1 MGCRKYLTNDNFLP
15 KITNLSIF
23 NNKMSSQNID
33 PCGRL
38 GTLKWRGRY
47 YVCSTVDR
55 AEQFGEEPDLYTSA
69 VRALVARHTVLEQL
83 LVTSHSGGQTQDGPL
98 DSGDMKV
105 VLTIVNLSL
114 SHCSQ
119 TDASSQT
126 ETHPLS
132 SVINPDYKWNEWDMR
147 REALNVANMRSARVK

>member
-105 VLTIVNLSL
+105 VLTKST
-114 SHCSQ
+114 SHCLTARRLTPPVRRRLTLSPP
-119 TDASSQT
+119 SSILIT
-126 ETHPLS
+126 NGTS
-132 SVINPDYKWNEWDMR
+132 GT
-147 REALNVANMRSARVK
+147 